1 MVLLNE
7 KVEEQYTDCSLC
19 HCPLPHCHCMCPFCG
34 KRDGC
39 ECVLFDTV
47 TGG

>member
-7 KVEEQYTDCSLC
+7 KVEEQYTDCSIC